1 MALNGTTVM
10 TFRPR
15 LAGFITAC
23 PCLCNTII
31 CAVQKTQINKR
42 KHRTKTGDERK
53 YFSQKTYAAERIIL
67 E

>member
-15 LAGFITAC
+15 LAGFLTAC
-23 PCLCNTII
+23 PCLCYTTI

-42 KHRTKTGDERK
+42 KHRTKTGDERE
-53 YFSQKTYAAERIIL
+53 SI
-67 E
+67 